1 MQVGTKSGL
10 QSNAVGG
17 GAGRG
22 SEEEAVSTMC
32 CEGSQTAV
40 CGHVMKFFLI

>member
-1 MQVGTKSGL
+1 MHVGTKSGL
-10 QSNAVGG
+10 QSNGGG